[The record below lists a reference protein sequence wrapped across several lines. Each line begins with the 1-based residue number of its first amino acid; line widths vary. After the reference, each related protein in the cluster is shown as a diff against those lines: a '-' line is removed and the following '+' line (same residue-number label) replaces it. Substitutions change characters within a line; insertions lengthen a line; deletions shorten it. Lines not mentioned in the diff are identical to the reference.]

1 MLVKLLPLTH
11 CRQAAFFSTPP
22 PPRRAS
28 VLVSFIPSLEFQNS
42 GETSQLTELR
52 PHDRG
57 WASARKCHLSN
68 IQSCIIKCF
77 EKTTWPNKATN
88 SEYKACTKQLL
99 YIDSQQIFAGVLSF
113 RIISL
118 GILSQR
124 VMAGIPSYIQTVNS
138 HSHQLCRLY
147 LHQ

>member
-1 MLVKLLPLTH
+1 MLRHSRLDYRKTGEPALRNRGNKVRNRKPRINIGSALRMMLVKLLPLTR
-11 CRQAAFFSTPP
+11 CRQAEFFSMPP

-88 SEYKACTKQLL
+88 SEYKACTK
-99 YIDSQQIFAGVLSF
+99 
-113 RIISL
+113 
-118 GILSQR
+118 
-124 VMAGIPSYIQTVNS
+124 
-138 HSHQLCRLY
+138 
-147 LHQ
+147 